1 MKKITFLIFLFTSLF
16 SFSQWNQ
23 LGADIDGLVA
33 NEQSGTSNDLNAD
46 GTVLIVGAPR
56 AMDNGIMKGKARIF
70 AWNGT
75 NWIQR
80 GDEIIGTNQGDV
92 FGEAVSISSDGNT
105 IAIGAPGFLNPSYLG
120 PTGPNGYT
128 RIFEWNG
135 TSWTQKGNDING
147 EAPNDVAGSSISL
160 NANGNR
166 IAIGASSNDGAN
178 GSSSGHCRIYE
189 WNGSTWNQ
197 LGSDIDGEAANDFS
211 GSVSINAAGTIVAI
225 GAAGND
231 AGGTNTGQV
240 RVYEWNG
247 SSWIQKG
254 TDIDSDNTNA
264 SFGSLLSIDAAGTT
278 FIASGYSFVNGA
290 LGFAKIFT
298 WNGTNWIQK
307 GETLLG
313 DNPSDFLGTDV
324 DISEDGSIIAMG
336 AVTGGE
342 NGYARVL
349 KFNGSSWVQEGTNV
363 LGEANGDQL
372 GRSISLN
379 GNGSILAAGTPY
391 NDGNGTSA
399 GHVRVYENATLSTTN
414 FSNNTISFY
423 PNPTNDII
431 NVSSSETIER
441 ITVYN
446 LLGQEVFSKEINSND
461 FKLDIN
467 NQASGTYIAKIN
479 SKGKSQSIKLIKL

>member
-1 MKKITFLIFLFTSLF
+1 MKKITCLFLFTSF
-16 SFSQWNQ
+16 ISFAQWNQ

-56 AMDNGIMKGKARIF
+56 ALDNGIMKGKARVYE
-70 AWNGT
+70 WNGT

-80 GDEIIGTNQGDV
+80 GDDLIGTNQGDV

-120 PTGPNGYT
+120 PTGPTGYT
-128 RIFEWNG
+128 RIF
-135 TSWTQKGNDING
+135 
-147 EAPNDVAGSSISL
+147 
-160 NANGNR
+160 
-166 IAIGASSNDGAN
+166 
-178 GSSSGHCRIYE
+178 E

-225 GAAGND
+225 GASGND

-264 SFGSLLSIDAAGTT
+264 SFGYTISLDTSGNT
-278 FIASGYSFVNGA
+278 FIAGGYSFVNGA
-290 LGFAKIFT
+290 LGFVKVFS
-298 WNGTNWIQK
+298 WDGTDWIQK
-307 GETLLG
+307 GETILG
-313 DNPSDFLGTDV
+313 STGSDFLGTAV
-324 DISEDGSIIAMG
+324 DISQDGSIIA
-336 AVTGGE
+336 ASSLTLV
-342 NGYARVL
+342 NGYVRVF
-349 KFNGSSWVQEGTNV
+349 KFIGSSWVQQGVDV
-363 LGEANGDQL
+363 LGEANGDQF
-372 GRSISLN
+372 GRSLSLSA
-379 GNGSILAAGTPY
+379 NGSILAAGTQF

-399 GHVRVYENATLSTTN
+399 GHIRVFENTILSISDFEN
-414 FSNNTISFY
+414 STISFY
-423 PNPTNDII
+423 PNPTNNII
-431 NVSSSETIER
+431 NVSSFETVER
-441 ITVYN
+441 VTVYN
-446 LLGQEVFSKEINSND
+446 LIGQEVFSKEINSND
-461 FKLDIN
+461 FKLDIS

-479 SKGKSQSIKLIKL
+479 SKGKYQSIKLIKL

>member
-1 MKKITFLIFLFTSLF
+1 MKKITFLFLFTSF
-16 SFSQWNQ
+16 ISFAQWNQ

-56 AMDNGIMKGKARIF
+56 AMDNGIMTGKARVYE
-70 AWNGT
+70 WNGT
-75 NWIQR
+75 NWTQR
-80 GDEIIGTNQGDV
+80 GDDLIGSNQGDV

-105 IAIGAPGFLNPSYLG
+105 IAVGAPGFLNPSYLS
-120 PTGPNGYT
+120 PTGPTGYT

-135 TSWTQKGNDING
+135 TSWIQKGTDING

-160 NANGNR
+160 NTNGNR
-166 IAIGASSNDGAN
+166 IAIGASSNDGVN

-189 WNGSTWNQ
+189 WNGSAWNQ

-211 GSVSINAAGTIVAI
+211 GSVSINTTGTIVAI
-225 GAAGND
+225 GASGND

-254 TDIDSDNTNA
+254 SDIDSDNTNA
-264 SFGSLLSIDAAGTT
+264 SFGSLLSIDEAGTT
-278 FIASGYSFVNGA
+278 FIASGYSFLNGA
-290 LGFAKIFT
+290 LGFVKIYT
-298 WNGTNWIQK
+298 WNGSNWVQK
-307 GETLLG
+307 GQTILG
-313 DNPSDFLGTDV
+313 DNGSDFLGTDV
-324 DISEDGSIIAMG
+324 DINEDGSIIAVG
-336 AVTGGE
+336 AVTGNA

-349 KFNGSSWVQEGTNV
+349 KFIGNSWVQQGADI

-379 GNGSILAAGTPY
+379 ANGSIIAAGTPY

-399 GHVRVYENATLSTTN
+399 GHVRIYENISLSKADFEN
-414 FSNNTISFY
+414 SAISLY
-423 PNPTNDII
+423 PNPTNNIV
-431 NVSSSETIER
+431 NFSTFETIER
-441 ITVYN
+441 ITIYN
-446 LLGQEVFSKEINSND
+446 ILGQEVFSKEVNSNE
-461 FKLDIN
+461 FKLDISDYS
-467 NQASGTYIAKIN
+467 SGTYIAKIN
-479 SKGKSQSIKLIKL
+479 SNGKSKSIKLIKM

>member
-1 MKKITFLIFLFTSLF
+1 MKKITFLFLFTSF
-16 SFSQWNQ
+16 ISFAQWNQ

-56 AMDNGIMKGKARIF
+56 AMDNGIMKGKARVYE
-70 AWNGT
+70 WNGT

-80 GDEIIGTNQGDV
+80 GDDLIGTNQGDV

-120 PTGPNGYT
+120 PTGPTGYT

-135 TSWTQKGNDING
+135 TSWIQKGNDING

-160 NANGNR
+160 NTNGNR
-166 IAIGASSNDGAN
+166 IAIGASSNDGVN

-189 WNGSTWNQ
+189 WNGSSWNQ

-211 GSVSINAAGTIVAI
+211 GSVSINATGTIVAI
-225 GAAGND
+225 GASGND

-264 SFGSLLSIDAAGTT
+264 SFGYTISLDTSGNT
-278 FIASGYSFVNGA
+278 FIAGGYSFVNGA
-290 LGFAKIFT
+290 LGFVKVFS
-298 WNGTNWIQK
+298 WDGTDWIQK
-307 GETLLG
+307 GETILG
-313 DNPSDFLGTDV
+313 SNGSDFLGTAV
-324 DISEDGSIIAMG
+324 DISQDGSIIA
-336 AVTGGE
+336 ASSLTLV
-342 NGYARVL
+342 NGYVRVF
-349 KFNGSSWVQEGTNV
+349 KFIGSSWVQQGADI
-363 LGEANGDQL
+363 LGEANGDQF
-372 GRSISLN
+372 GRSLSLSA
-379 GNGSILAAGTPY
+379 NGSILAAGTQF

-399 GHVRVYENATLSTTN
+399 GHIRVFENTILSTSDFEN
-414 FSNNTISFY
+414 STISFY
-423 PNPTNDII
+423 PNPTNNII
-431 NVSSSETIER
+431 NVSSFETVER
-441 ITVYN
+441 VTVYN
-446 LLGQEVFSKEINSND
+446 LIGQEVFSQQINSND
-461 FKLDIN
+461 FKIDVS

>member
-1 MKKITFLIFLFTSLF
+1 MKKITFLFLFTSF
-16 SFSQWNQ
+16 ISFAQWNQ

-56 AMDNGIMKGKARIF
+56 AMDNGIMTGKARVYE
-70 AWNGT
+70 WNGT
-75 NWIQR
+75 NWTQR
-80 GDEIIGTNQGDV
+80 GDDLIGSNQGDV

-105 IAIGAPGFLNPSYLG
+105 IAVGAPGFLNPSYLS
-120 PTGPNGYT
+120 PTGPMGYT

-135 TSWTQKGNDING
+135 TSWIQKGTDING

-160 NANGNR
+160 NTNGNR
-166 IAIGASSNDGAN
+166 IAIGASSNDGVN

-189 WNGSTWNQ
+189 WNGSSWNQ

-211 GSVSINAAGTIVAI
+211 GSVSINATGTIVAI
-225 GAAGND
+225 GASGND

-264 SFGSLLSIDAAGTT
+264 SFGYTISLDTSGNT
-278 FIASGYSFVNGA
+278 FIAGGYSFVNGA
-290 LGFAKIFT
+290 LGFVKVFS
-298 WNGTNWIQK
+298 WDGTDWIQK
-307 GETLLG
+307 GETILG
-313 DNPSDFLGTDV
+313 STGSDFLGTAV
-324 DISEDGSIIAMG
+324 DISQDGSIIA
-336 AVTGGE
+336 ASSLTLV
-342 NGYARVL
+342 NGYVRVF
-349 KFNGSSWVQEGTNV
+349 KFIGSSWVQEGTDV

-399 GHVRVYENATLSTTN
+399 GHVRVYENATLSITN

>member
-1 MKKITFLIFLFTSLF
+1 MKKITFLFLFTSF
-16 SFSQWNQ
+16 ISFAQWNQ

-56 AMDNGIMKGKARIF
+56 AMDNGIMTGKARVYE
-70 AWNGT
+70 WNGT
-75 NWIQR
+75 NWTQR
-80 GDEIIGTNQGDV
+80 GDDLIGSNQGDV

-105 IAIGAPGFLNPSYLG
+105 IAVGSPGFLNPSYLS
-120 PTGPNGYT
+120 PTGPTGYT

-135 TSWTQKGNDING
+135 TSWIQKGTDING

-160 NANGNR
+160 NTNGNR
-166 IAIGASSNDGAN
+166 IAIGASSNDGVN

-189 WNGSTWNQ
+189 WNGSAWNQ

-211 GSVSINAAGTIVAI
+211 GSVSINATGTIVAI
-225 GAAGND
+225 GASGND

-254 TDIDSDNTNA
+254 TDIDSDNANA
-264 SFGSLLSIDAAGTT
+264 NFGSLLSIDEVGTT
-278 FIASGYSFVNGA
+278 FIASGYSFLNGA
-290 LGFAKIFT
+290 LGFVKIYT
-298 WNGTNWIQK
+298 WNGSNWVQK
-307 GETLLG
+307 GQTILG
-313 DNPSDFLGTDV
+313 DNGSDFLGTDV
-324 DISEDGSIIAMG
+324 DINEDGSIIAVG
-336 AVTGGE
+336 AVTGNA

-349 KFNGSSWVQEGTNV
+349 KFIGNSWVQQGADI

-379 GNGSILAAGTPY
+379 ANGSIIAAGTPY

-399 GHVRVYENATLSTTN
+399 GHVLIYENISLSKADFEN
-414 FSNNTISFY
+414 SAISFY
-423 PNPTNDII
+423 PNPTNNIV
-431 NVSSSETIER
+431 NFSTFETIER
-441 ITVYN
+441 ITIYN
-446 LLGQEVFSKEINSND
+446 ILGQEVFSKEINSNE
-461 FKLDIN
+461 FKLDIS

>member
-1 MKKITFLIFLFTSLF
+1 MKKITFLFLFTSF
-16 SFSQWNQ
+16 ISFAQWNQ

-56 AMDNGIMKGKARIF
+56 AMDNGIMKGKARVYE
-70 AWNGT
+70 WNGT

-80 GDEIIGTNQGDV
+80 GDDLIGTNQGDV

-105 IAIGAPGFLNPSYLG
+105 IAIGAPGFLNPSYLS
-120 PTGPNGYT
+120 PTGPMGYT

-135 TSWTQKGNDING
+135 TSWIQKGTDING

-160 NANGNR
+160 NTNGNR
-166 IAIGASSNDGAN
+166 IAIGASSNDGVN

-189 WNGSTWNQ
+189 WNGSSWNQ

-211 GSVSINAAGTIVAI
+211 GSVSINATGTIVAI
-225 GAAGND
+225 GASGND

-264 SFGSLLSIDAAGTT
+264 SFGYTISLDTSGNT
-278 FIASGYSFVNGA
+278 FIAGGYSFVNGA
-290 LGFAKIFT
+290 LGFVKVFS
-298 WNGTNWIQK
+298 WDGTDWIQK
-307 GETLLG
+307 GETILG
-313 DNPSDFLGTDV
+313 STGSDFLGTAV
-324 DISEDGSIIAMG
+324 DISQDGSIIA
-336 AVTGGE
+336 ASSLTLV
-342 NGYARVL
+342 NGYVRVF
-349 KFNGSSWVQEGTNV
+349 KFIGSSWVQQGADI
-363 LGEANGDQL
+363 LGEANGDQF
-372 GRSISLN
+372 GRSLSLSA
-379 GNGSILAAGTPY
+379 NGSILAAGTQF

-399 GHVRVYENATLSTTN
+399 GHIRVFENTILSISDFEN
-414 FSNNTISFY
+414 STISFY
-423 PNPTNDII
+423 PNPTNNII
-431 NVSSSETIER
+431 NVSSFETVER
-441 ITVYN
+441 VTVYN
-446 LLGQEVFSKEINSND
+446 LIGQEVFSQQINSND
-461 FKLDIN
+461 FKIDVS

>member
-1 MKKITFLIFLFTSLF
+1 MKKINCLFLFTSF
-16 SFSQWNQ
+16 ISFAQWNQ

-56 AMDNGIMKGKARIF
+56 ALDNGIMKGKARVYE
-70 AWNGT
+70 WNGT

-80 GDEIIGTNQGDV
+80 GDDLIGTNQGDV

-120 PTGPNGYT
+120 PTGPTGYT

-135 TSWTQKGNDING
+135 TSWIQKGNDING

-160 NANGNR
+160 TANGNR
-166 IAIGASSNDGAN
+166 IAIGASSNNGAN

-211 GSVSINAAGTIVAI
+211 GSVSINATGTIVAI
-225 GAAGND
+225 GASGND

-264 SFGSLLSIDAAGTT
+264 SFGYTISLDTSGNT
-278 FIASGYSFVNGA
+278 FIAGGYSFVNGA
-290 LGFAKIFT
+290 LGFVKVFS
-298 WNGTNWIQK
+298 WDGTDWIQK
-307 GETLLG
+307 GETILG
-313 DNPSDFLGTDV
+313 STGSDFLGTAV
-324 DISEDGSIIAMG
+324 DISQDGSIIA
-336 AVTGGE
+336 ASSLTLV
-342 NGYARVL
+342 NGYVRVF
-349 KFNGSSWVQEGTNV
+349 KFIGSSWVQQGADI
-363 LGEANGDQL
+363 LGEANGDQF
-372 GRSISLN
+372 GRSLSLSAD
-379 GNGSILAAGTPY
+379 GSILAAGTQF

-399 GHVRVYENATLSTTN
+399 GHIRVFENTILSTSDFEN
-414 FSNNTISFY
+414 STISFY
-423 PNPTNDII
+423 PNPTNNII
-431 NVSSSETIER
+431 NVSSFETVER
-441 ITVYN
+441 VTVYN
-446 LLGQEVFSKEINSND
+446 LIGQEVFSKEINSND
-461 FKLDIN
+461 FKLDIS

-479 SKGKSQSIKLIKL
+479 SKGKYQSIKLIKL